1 MFTYMHRLVFNMMT
15 IYILI
20 YTVIIYT
27 RVYRIGF
34 SEGPETEKLNR
45 FSASE
50 LKADVIKWFVVYCF
64 LPSGSKL
71 VPLEN
76 AVAIGAIRYVQWY
89 MSSSVC
95 CVVYAYIYVYCRYV
109 YTVMYV

>member
-1 MFTYMHRLVFNMMT
+1 M
-15 IYILI
+15 YIHA
-20 YTVIIYT
+20 Y
-27 RVYRIGF
+27 IGF

-76 AVAIGAIRYVQWY
+76 AVAIGAIRYLCGCIRRIV
-89 MSSSVC
+89 
-95 CVVYAYIYVYCRYV
+95 
-109 YTVMYV
+109 